1 MIACVCKL
9 VVVSRKL
16 LQALNG
22 DGAEVAGKRGEF
34 CEDNVA
40 PGNEAVN
47 QGLLPHGGM
56 DEEGGNGRQ
65 RRKEGGVVLKAKG
78 KKERDGKSAVGK
90 VRNVGGRKA
99 GRARK
104 GRSNKDERSGE
115 GR

>member
-34 CEDNVA
+34 GEDNVA

-65 RRKEGGVVLKAKG
+65 KE
-78 KKERDGKSAVGK
+78 ER
-90 VRNVGGRKA
+90 
-99 GRARK
+99 
-104 GRSNKDERSGE
+104 GRSGVESEGEEGERWKISGW
-115 GR
+115 